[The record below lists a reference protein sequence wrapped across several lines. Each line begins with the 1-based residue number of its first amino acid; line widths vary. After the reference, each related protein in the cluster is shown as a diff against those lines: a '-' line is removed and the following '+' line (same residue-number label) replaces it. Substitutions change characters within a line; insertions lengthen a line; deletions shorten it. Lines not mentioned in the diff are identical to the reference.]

1 MRRLIYGRFAIGALL
16 ALLAA
21 LPVFCLDSNRSL
33 TQYMHR
39 IWQSPQGL
47 PPATI
52 RSVIQ
57 SKDGYVWLGT
67 DRGLVRFDGVRFTVL
82 PDLSPPGSE
91 EPRIRQV
98 LEQSANDFWL
108 ATSNSG
114 LLRLQDRRV
123 THYTR
128 NDGLPSDNVHCV
140 VPDGHGALWVCT
152 ESGLARL
159 LNGKIDVIGNT
170 DVEAAAVRKDGTVWS
185 GGAGGE
191 LSIWDGKKL
200 STYQLRS
207 LPGYATVRAL
217 LAAKDNSLWI
227 GTSDGLIRLANGQE
241 QRFTKADGLANNSV
255 FTLAETQDGS
265 IWIGTNDGFSRFR
278 GREMESF
285 GTKNGLSQSTVY
297 ALLEDREGSVWVGTK
312 RGLNQFL
319 DRRTIPITASEGLP
333 SNDTGPVL
341 QDIGGN
347 IWVGTLGAGLGKY
360 AGRRSAILTKKD
372 GLSSDS
378 IYALAVDG
386 RGGVWVGTDSGLDF
400 IRDGEI
406 ARRYTTAQGLPSNSI
421 LSLYYDRNNALWIGT
436 SAGAAILRDGGI
448 APLTTAAAR
457 SRLGIVAFGESDGRI
472 FAAEASTGVRVFSE
486 RTHRE
491 LPLQALPLRDVD
503 AFYKDSDGFFW
514 LGTSGSGLYLLDG
527 AKLIH
532 FSSNDGLFD
541 DEIYG
546 IAGDD
551 RGQLWMACSKGI
563 FSVNRSDLHA
573 FAAGRKHQFDSNPY
587 SPLDGLQTV
596 ECKSGVQPAAWRMK
610 NGHISFSTI
619 RGLLVIDPN
628 QMDPKVAPPPVVIES
643 VTVDGR
649 SGPPRQMLDLS
660 PGERNLAF
668 SYTGLSF
675 RWPTRVTFRYKLEG
689 FDRDWIDAGTRRE
702 AFYTNLPPRNY
713 RFRVIGCN
721 PDGSCNEAGAS
732 ETFVLPARF
741 YQRFWFWLLCAM
753 LLGFLV
759 RLGFGLRIQHLKQQ
773 FGIVLAERSR
783 IARELHDTL
792 IQGFSG
798 VTMQMQALA
807 ARLAPEH
814 KSRLQDIIEDSAGCL
829 REARRSVADLRN
841 NSLPESGLSA
851 AIARAA
857 RQSIGPAGARLKL
870 NLQHVQG
877 NLPADVE
884 YNLVRIAQ
892 EAVTNSVKHSGARTI
907 EVMLTATRDSVRLS
921 VQDDGSGFVRAGEP
935 AENHYGLVGMQERA
949 RDIGAVLQVASEL
962 GTGTTVSLALPIR
975 RTRDGI
981 GPWGVSQSLKPEL

>member
-1 MRRLIYGRFAIGALL
+1 LKRLLCGHPGWGALL
-16 ALLAA
+16 MLLAA
-21 LPVFCLDSNRSL
+21 APVLCLDSNRSL

-47 PPATI
+47 PPATV
-52 RSVIQ
+52 RSIIQ
-57 SKDGYVWLGT
+57 SRDGYVWLGT

-82 PDLSPPGSE
+82 PDLTAPGAE
-91 EPRIRQV
+91 EPRIRQIY
-98 LEQSANDFWL
+98 QDPAGDFWI
-108 ATSNSG
+108 ATANAG
-114 LLRLQDRRV
+114 LLRLRDRVV
-123 THYTR
+123 TRY
-128 NDGLPSDNVHCV
+128 LPSNAVNCV
-140 VPDGHGALWVCT
+140 VPDGHGGLWICT
-152 ESGLARL
+152 DSGFARF
-159 LNGKIDVIGNT
+159 NGGQIDKITSDSV
-170 DVEAAAVRKDGTVWS
+170 AAACVRKDGSVWF

-200 STYQLRS
+200 SSYQLHS
-207 LPGYATVRAL
+207 LPGYATVQSL
-217 LAAKDNSLWI
+217 LAAKDDSLWI
-227 GTSDGLIRLANGQE
+227 GTSDGLIHVVNGNQ
-241 QRFTKADGLANNSV
+241 QRFTKEDGLANNSV
-255 FTLAETQDGS
+255 FTLAESQDGS

-285 GTKNGLSQSTVY
+285 GTRNGLSQSTVY
-297 ALLEDREGSVWVGTK
+297 ALFEDREGSLWVGTK

-341 QDIGGN
+341 QDVAGN

-360 AGRRSAILTKKD
+360 AGRRSSILTKKD

-386 RGGVWVGTDSGLDF
+386 RGGVWVGTDKGLDF
-400 IRDGEI
+400 IRDGAI
-406 ARRYTTAQGLPSNSI
+406 VRRYTKSQGLPSNSI
-421 LSLYYDRNNALWIGT
+421 LSLLYSRDDTLWIGT
-436 SAGAAILRDGGI
+436 SAGAAVLRDGRVI
-448 APLTTAAAR
+448 LLAPTQ
-457 SRLGIVAFGESDGRI
+457 SRPGIVALGEAGGRV
-472 FAAEASTGVRVFSE
+472 FAAEASTCVRVFSE
-486 RTHRE
+486 RTLQE
-491 LPLQALPLRDVD
+491 LPDQALPLRDVD
-503 AFYKDSDGFFW
+503 AFYRDEDGFLW
-514 LGTSGSGLYLLDG
+514 MGTPGSGLYLQDG
-527 AKLIH
+527 AKLVH

-541 DEIYG
+541 DDIYG

-563 FSVNRSDLHA
+563 FSVYRADLHK
-573 FAAGRKHQFDSNPY
+573 FAAGAKHKFDSNPY

-596 ECKSGVQPAAWRMK
+596 ECKSGVQPAAWRMR

-619 RGLLVIDPN
+619 RGLLVIDPS
-628 QMDPKVAPPPVVIES
+628 QVDPKVGPPPVVIES

-649 SGPPRQMLDLS
+649 SGRPRQMLDLA

-668 SYTGLSF
+668 TYTGLSF

-702 AFYTNLPPRNY
+702 AFYTNLPPRSY

-721 PDGSCNEAGAS
+721 PDGVCNEAGAS
-732 ETFVLPARF
+732 ESFVLPARF
-741 YQRFWFWLLCAM
+741 YQRPWFWLLCAV
-753 LLGFLV
+753 LAGSLV

-807 ARLAPEH
+807 ARLSPEY
-814 KSRLQDIIEDSAGCL
+814 KRRLEDIIEDSAGCL

-851 AIARAA
+851 AIANAA
-857 RQSIGPAGARLKL
+857 RQSIGPSGARLKL
-870 NLQHVQG
+870 NLEPVQG

-907 EVMLTATRDSVRLS
+907 EVVLAATQDSVRLA

-935 AENHYGLVGMQERA
+935 AGNHYGLVGMQERA
-949 RDIGAVLQVASEL
+949 RDIGAVFQVASEL
-962 GTGTTVSLALPIR
+962 GAGTTVSVALPIR

-981 GPWGVSQSLKPEL
+981 SPWSVSQSWKPEL